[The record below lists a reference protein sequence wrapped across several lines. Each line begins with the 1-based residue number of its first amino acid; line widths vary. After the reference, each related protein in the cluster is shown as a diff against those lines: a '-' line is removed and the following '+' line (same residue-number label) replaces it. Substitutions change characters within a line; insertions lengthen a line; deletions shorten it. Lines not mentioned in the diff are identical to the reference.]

1 MAHVNKGMVR
11 PRRVGKTT
19 REPSRGR
26 GRGWVRKNVIMD
38 QRKLDAAKRVLGVE
52 TETEAIDVALD
63 LVAFR
68 RELVRGIAA
77 VRRAGGIEDVLEKRQ
92 A

>member
-1 MAHVNKGMVR
+1 MAHVNKQIDLA
-11 PRRVGKTT
+11 RRSGKTGQK
-19 REPSRGR
+19 RSRGR
-26 GRGWVRKNVIMD
+26 GEGWVRKNVVMD
-38 QRKLDAAKRVLGVE
+38 QRKLDTARRVLGVD
-52 TETEAIDVALD
+52 TETEAIDIALD

-77 VRRAGGIEDVLEKRQ
+77 VRRAGGIEDVFEKRY

>member
-1 MAHVNKGMVR
+1 M
-11 PRRVGKTT
+11 
-19 REPSRGR
+19 
-26 GRGWVRKNVIMD
+26 
-38 QRKLDAAKRVLGVE
+38 LDAARRALGVE

-77 VRRAGGIEDVLEKRQ
+77 VRRVGGIEDVLEKRQ